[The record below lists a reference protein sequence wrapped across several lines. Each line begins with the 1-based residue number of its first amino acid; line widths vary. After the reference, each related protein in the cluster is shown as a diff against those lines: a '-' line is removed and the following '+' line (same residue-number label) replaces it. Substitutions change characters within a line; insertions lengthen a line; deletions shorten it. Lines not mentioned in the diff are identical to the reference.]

1 LARKILLADD
11 SVTAQNMGRKILAD
25 AGYDVVTVNN
35 GSAALK
41 RITEL
46 KPDLIVLD
54 VYMPGYSGLE
64 VCQRLKDAAE
74 TARIPV
80 LLTVGK
86 LEPFKPEE
94 ARRVRADA
102 HIVKPFEAS
111 ELLTAIAR
119 LEDRMAPPHAGETEA
134 PADDGWMSRLSFP
147 SKKKKNGEAEEV
159 AAGAA
164 FRDFRKGKGKDGAAE
179 FAVKTAPAAEA
190 PSPIAEIPPDIPL
203 EVPPDITPE
212 ELDALSALAA
222 KLDAPPDAPPDASS
236 DDNSAPAEDSAA
248 TAKTAVESAAPVV
261 DSAAAIVGEE
271 FAVEPAAPA
280 VEGNN
285 EFEIP
290 VKNLE
295 PSVESAP
302 IVTVSTAGLAEE
314 PAPVDG
320 NDEPMFASAV
330 GAVEHTAEEGMAGK
344 AEAAE
349 PTANDTE
356 LAEALRLL
364 TPTTEPANLSMA
376 GAQGNLPSEEV
387 VAGRWVA
394 EPVALSPEEAAISLE
409 AEMFRTFASMPEALT
424 VSGAE
429 LESSPMSGVSAIT
442 ATVENRL
449 AEAELAAR
457 SKASTNEAESCSDE
471 SGAEATAEQASAE
484 IAPAEA
490 MAAVSQVAG
499 GDAETAHNDSALVAE
514 QVAAEAVLATT
525 QEVPKAMAAAAT
537 DGAASAKNARE
548 IANIVDS
555 VLADL
560 RPKLLE
566 EIAKKLAGK

>member
-1 LARKILLADD
+1 MARKILLADD

-41 RITEL
+41 RISEL

-119 LEDRMAPPHAGETEA
+119 LEDRMAPQHTGETEA

-190 PSPIAEIPPDIPL
+190 PSLMAEIPPDIPL

-222 KLDAPPDAPPDASS
+222 KLDAPPDASP
-236 DDNSAPAEDSAA
+236 DDNLAPAENSAA
-248 TAKTAVESAAPVV
+248 RAKTAVESAAPVV
-261 DSAAAIVGEE
+261 DSAAAVVGEE
-271 FAVEPAAPA
+271 FAVEPAARA

-302 IVTVSTAGLAEE
+302 MVTVSTAGLAGE
-314 PAPVDG
+314 PAPVDR

-344 AEAAE
+344 GVEAAE

-364 TPTTEPANLSMA
+364 TPTMEHANLSMA
-376 GAQGNLPSEEV
+376 GTQGNLPSEEV

-424 VSGAE
+424 VAGAE
-429 LESSPMSGVSAIT
+429 LESSPISGVSAIT

-449 AEAELAAR
+449 AEAELVAR
-457 SKASTNEAESCSDE
+457 SKASTNGAESCSDE
-471 SGAEATAEQASAE
+471 SGAEAPVGQASAE

-490 MAAVSQVAG
+490 MEAVSQVAG
-499 GDAETAHNDSALVAE
+499 GDAETGHNDSALVAE
-514 QVAAEAVLATT
+514 QVAAEAVLATA

-537 DGAASAKNARE
+537 DGAASAKDARE

-566 EIAKKLAGK
+566 EIAKKLAGR